1 MKILSKAEREAEAKN
16 RAQAAVKKAKAPQ
29 KDTNTAEKIKEQ
41 LQRLGY
47 QINDELA
54 LQNLPVKDGKLQFEQ
69 IRILSERGAISLN
82 TDELEKPSPAPQK
95 PAQTQ
100 TQPKIF
106 SISEAEE
113 AEPVVQK
120 QIQATPTAPTAP
132 TPPTTEQRLE
142 GLKKSL
148 EQKTKASQQP
158 APQKKNQGSTDKRD
172 EKNKEPAWVKNYP
185 EALKQ
190 WCDKNVDKKTGQP
203 KRKITEIRSGLDD
216 TQQPSVD
223 IEIAPISPIAHKRGD
238 HGAIYTIKKSPQ
250 PEKLDVTVKNK
261 EPGQPLNYDYF
272 YALVKAAHD
281 NGADTIEFNNIRTPE
296 FRDKLLTAAL
306 QFKMKLK
313 NPPGVINLEAEHL
326 QTIPPGCR
334 QYLEK
339 HNEAV
344 KKALRERGKEIIPE
358 KGQKY
363 GTGPRAED
371 RTHAEIEAIESEQM
385 MEKYRRADKRRQEW
399 EEELNSPS
407 TAEYDQH
414 PERGNNDPAKRRQP
428 KPNKRTYSPISKPGK
443 TR

>member
-120 QIQATPTAPTAP
+120 QIQATPTAPT
-132 TPPTTEQRLE
+132 PPTTEQRLE

-148 EQKTKASQQP
+148 EQKTKASQHP
-158 APQKKNQGSTDKRD
+158 APQKKNQESADKRD
-172 EKNKEPAWVKNYP
+172 EKNEEPAWVKNYP

-190 WCDKNVDKKTGQP
+190 WCDKNVDKKPDSQN
-203 KRKITEIRSGLDD
+203 
-216 TQQPSVD
+216 
-223 IEIAPISPIAHKRGD
+223 
-238 HGAIYTIKKSPQ
+238 
-250 PEKLDVTVKNK
+250 EKL
-261 EPGQPLNYDYF
+261 
-272 YALVKAAHD
+272 
-281 NGADTIEFNNIRTPE
+281 
-296 FRDKLLTAAL
+296 
-306 QFKMKLK
+306 
-313 NPPGVINLEAEHL
+313 
-326 QTIPPGCR
+326 
-334 QYLEK
+334 
-339 HNEAV
+339 
-344 KKALRERGKEIIPE
+344 
-358 KGQKY
+358 QKY
-363 GTGPRAED
+363 VPVWMTP
-371 RTHAEIEAIESEQM
+371 
-385 MEKYRRADKRRQEW
+385 
-399 EEELNSPS
+399 
-407 TAEYDQH
+407 
-414 PERGNNDPAKRRQP
+414 NNRP
-428 KPNKRTYSPISKPGK
+428 
-443 TR
+443 

>member
-1 MKILSKAEREAEAKN
+1 MA
-16 RAQAAVKKAKAPQ
+16 
-29 KDTNTAEKIKEQ
+29 
-41 LQRLGY
+41 
-47 QINDELA
+47 
-54 LQNLPVKDGKLQFEQ
+54 
-69 IRILSERGAISLN
+69 
-82 TDELEKPSPAPQK
+82 
-95 PAQTQ
+95 
-100 TQPKIF
+100 
-106 SISEAEE
+106 
-113 AEPVVQK
+113 
-120 QIQATPTAPTAP
+120 
-132 TPPTTEQRLE
+132 
-142 GLKKSL
+142 
-148 EQKTKASQQP
+148 
-158 APQKKNQGSTDKRD
+158 
-172 EKNKEPAWVKNYP
+172 
-185 EALKQ
+185 
-190 WCDKNVDKKTGQP
+190 
-203 KRKITEIRSGLDD
+203 
-216 TQQPSVD
+216 
-223 IEIAPISPIAHKRGD
+223 
-238 HGAIYTIKKSPQ
+238 
-250 PEKLDVTVKNK
+250 
-261 EPGQPLNYDYF
+261 
-272 YALVKAAHD
+272 
-281 NGADTIEFNNIRTPE
+281 
-296 FRDKLLTAAL
+296 AAL